1 MSTSVKGLAAAFRFR
16 LEKKLLEPL
25 RSRFEKKSFPYME
38 RLVKKHSLV
47 GDHTFFSNEQFPW
60 VAKLE
65 ANWKDIRRELDNVM
79 ETTMEIPSFQD
90 VSRQQKQL
98 TQDNKWR
105 TFFFCFYGHRRDENC
120 RLCPRTMELLKTIP
134 NMKTAF
140 FSILSP
146 HKHIPPH
153 RGPYNGVLRLHLGLR
168 IPKDRTHCKIRV
180 DSDFGLW
187 EEGKALI
194 FDDSYEH
201 EVWNNTEEIRV
212 VLFVDFVRPL
222 PLRAAIFNRFYI
234 KYIAASK
241 FIQDAVGNLDK
252 IKAGKA
258 VVKVKQQARTQS

>member
-1 MSTSVKGLAAAFRFR
+1 MSKSVKGIVASFHYR
-16 LEKKLLEPL
+16 LEKTMVEPL
-25 RSRFEKKSFPYME
+25 RSRFERMSFPFME
-38 RLVKKHSLV
+38 RLVKEQSLV
-47 GDHTFFSNEQFPW
+47 GDHTFFNNDQFPW
-60 VAKLE
+60 IAKLE
-65 ANWKDIRRELDNVM
+65 ANWKEIRQELDHVM
-79 ETTMEIPSFQD
+79 ETTNEIPSFQD
-90 VSRQQKQL
+90 VSKQQKQL

-120 RLCPRTMELLKTIP
+120 RLCPRTMELLKSIP

-153 RGPYNGVLRLHLGLR
+153 RGPYNGVLRLHLGLQ
-168 IPKDRTHCKIRV
+168 IPKDRMNCKIRV
-180 DSDFGLW
+180 GNDFGLW

-222 PLRAAIFNRFYI
+222 PLRAAFLNRLYI

-252 IKAGKA
+252 IKVGKTI
-258 VVKVKQQARTQS
+258 VKAKQQVQTLP

>member
-1 MSTSVKGLAAAFRFR
+1 MHTSVKGLAASFRFR
-16 LEKKLLEPL
+16 LEKILIEPL
-25 RSRFEKKSFPYME
+25 RSRFEKRSFPYME
-38 RLVKKHSLV
+38 RLVKKQSLV
-47 GDHTFFSNEQFPW
+47 GNHTFFNNDQFPW
-60 VAKLE
+60 IANLE
-65 ANWKDIRRELDNVM
+65 ANWKEIRRELDHVM
-79 ETTMEIPSFQD
+79 ENTSEIPSFQD
-90 VSRQQKQL
+90 VSRQQQQL

-105 TFFFCFYGHRRDENC
+105 TFFFCFYGHRREENC
-120 RLCPRTMELLKTIP
+120 RQCPRTIEVLKTIP

-168 IPKDRTHCKIRV
+168 IPQDRMNCKIRV
-180 DSDFGLW
+180 GNDFGLW
-187 EEGKALI
+187 EEGRALV

-222 PLRAAIFNRFYI
+222 PPRAAFLNSLYI

-252 IKAGKA
+252 LKAGKT
-258 VVKVKQQARTQS
+258 VVKANQQMQIQP